1 MKTLFVSAL
10 FVAVSFSANAH
21 YVRDNSSL
29 SQLLTLYYQLKDA
42 LIKSDVNAAS
52 AKAAELYKAIEGV
65 ETKTLSEQDSK
76 AFTALHSKLSYDAR
90 HISEVKELPHQR
102 EHFAKLSENMYALAK
117 AVKLSAQP
125 VYEQYCPMKDAYW
138 LSNEAKIKNPYYGEQ
153 MLTCGEVKDTLK

>member
-1 MKTLFVSAL
+1 MKTLFVSAI
-10 FVAVSFSANAH
+10 FVAVSFSAIAT
-21 YVRDNSSL
+21 YVRDNPSL

-42 LIKSDVNAAS
+42 LIKSDANAAS
-52 AKAAELYKAIEGV
+52 AKAGELYKAIESV
-65 ETKTLSEQDSK
+65 DAKTLSEQESK
-76 AFTALHSKLSYDAR
+76 AFTGAKNKLSYDAR

-138 LSNEAKIKNPYYGEQ
+138 LSNETKIKNPYYGDK
-153 MLTCGEVKDTLK
+153 MLTCGEVKDTMK